1 MSSRLSLGSWLGS
14 KNLERS
20 ADEISGGVQPE
31 RQTLMI
37 TGHVGEKS
45 AGEVF
50 REKNNHPAYST
61 LHSQLTC
68 WTLVGDSRPFLF
80 TGGSHAGICL
90 NTPAIQPSSC
100 SVKR

>member
-1 MSSRLSLGSWLGS
+1 MSPRLSLGSWLGS
-14 KNLERS
+14 KSLERS
-20 ADEISGGVQPE
+20 ADEISAGVEPKG
-31 RQTLMI
+31 QTLMI

-45 AGEVF
+45 AGKVF
-50 REKNNHPAYST
+50 TEKNNHPAYST
-61 LHSQLTC
+61 LHSQLT

-90 NTPAIQPSSC
+90 NTAAIQPSSC